1 MGAVGARRPGAVA
14 LGPLALEDATRRDG
28 GDVPRRRRPGGVRR
42 DHPASRSR
50 GGAGVS
56 VVPDLRGRRALVTGG
71 TRGIGFAIS
80 SALAREGAHV
90 TMGYRA
96 DEEAAARAVAA
107 IRAAGGSA
115 SASARNLAS
124 PEEVRALVDE
134 ACGEDG
140 LDVLVHDAALGSFK
154 PVLDVKPNQWD
165 LTLSVNARALLLLV
179 RAAAERMREG
189 GRVVAISS
197 LGATRVVPSYGA
209 IGVSKAALE
218 ALVRSLAA
226 ELAPRGITVNAVSAG
241 LVETDGVR
249 LHPGF
254 EALRA
259 AALSRSPAGR
269 LTTAEEV
276 AGAVLLLASP
286 LASGITGQVLVV
298 DGGLSAAF

>member
-1 MGAVGARRPGAVA
+1 M
-14 LGPLALEDATRRDG
+14 
-28 GDVPRRRRPGGVRR
+28 
-42 DHPASRSR
+42 
-50 GGAGVS
+50 S
-56 VVPDLRGRRALVTGG
+56 VVLDLRGKRALVTGG

-96 DEEAAARAVAA
+96 DAEAAGRAVAA

-124 PEEVRALVDE
+124 PEEVRAFVDE

-140 LDVLVHDAALGSFK
+140 LDVLVHNAALGSFK
-154 PVLDVKPNQWD
+154 PLLDVKPNQWD